1 VSAWLNLTLDTTA
14 PAVTWGAVTDPNAG
28 EIMSVEYLV
37 DEPGIVSAEIELQ
50 DGRIIPMD
58 VGPSLLT
65 VELPNDTPQGN
76 GIVRAHVQD
85 DALNTATRTLTV
97 ALTGVIAPI
106 TEPVRTSAPFQ
117 VTPELKSS
125 RTRSR
130 TSSSARV
137 AFTLSSSRS
146 TAFTSSSY
154 VGPSQRERVVRTR
167 LFHRTTERWTYANQ
181 VVTAR
186 AATSS
191 QSAVVRKRGE
201 GPSGE
206 DDLILL
212 LL

>member
-85 DALNTATRTLTV
+85 DVLNAATRTLTV
-97 ALTGVIAPI
+97 ALTGILASRSRSPRRAPRPSHRPA
-106 TEPVRTSAPFQ
+106 TSVPASASASSARASSTARRNAGRT
-117 VTPELKSS
+117 
-125 RTRSR
+125 RTRS
-130 TSSSARV
+130 
-137 AFTLSSSRS
+137 
-146 TAFTSSSY
+146 
-154 VGPSQRERVVRTR
+154 
-167 LFHRTTERWTYANQ
+167 
-181 VVTAR
+181 
-186 AATSS
+186 
-191 QSAVVRKRGE
+191 
-201 GPSGE
+201 
-206 DDLILL
+206 
-212 LL
+212 